1 MNKQLNRKGLRMKST
16 FSLPVLSALGLLLVA
31 APMAQPTAKGAVP
44 AAAPQK
50 TLYERLGGAYA
61 IATVVDDFIEALLV
75 DEALN
80 ANPAIKAAR
89 TRVPK
94 AGLKFHVTAMVC
106 QATGGP
112 EKYTGRT
119 MKAAHAHL
127 KITEKE
133 WDEMVK
139 VFVGVLD
146 KYKVPKPEQEELL
159 KIVGTTKGDIVV
171 APAKAAAK

>member
-1 MNKQLNRKGLRMKST
+1 MKSF
-16 FSLPVLSALGLLLVA
+16 FSLPVLSALGIFLAA
-31 APMAQPTAKGAVP
+31 APMAQSADKGAAP
-44 AAAPQK
+44 ASATQK

-75 DEALN
+75 DEVLN
-80 ANPAIKAAR
+80 ANPAIKETRA
-89 TRVPK
+89 RVPK
-94 AGLKFHVTAMVC
+94 AGLRFHVTTLVC
-106 QATGGP
+106 QVTGGP
-112 EKYTGRT
+112 EKYTGRS

-139 VFVGVLD
+139 VFVAVLD
-146 KYKVPKPEQEELL
+146 KYQVPKAEQGELL
-159 KIVGTTKGDIVV
+159 KIVGTTKGDIVA

>member
-1 MNKQLNRKGLRMKST
+1 MKIHA
-16 FSLPVLSALGLLLVA
+16 SLLLVPALGLFLAITSMTEPA
-31 APMAQPTAKGAVP
+31 AGVEPAPQVGKPPA

-50 TLYERLGGAYA
+50 PLFDRLGGAYA

-75 DEALN
+75 DDILN
-80 ANPAIKAAR
+80 ANPAIKEAR
-89 TRVPK
+89 ARVPK
-94 AGLKFHVTAMVC
+94 AGLKFHVTSLVC

-112 EKYTGRT
+112 QNYTGRT
-119 MKAAHAHL
+119 MKEAHAHL

-146 KYKVPKPEQEELL
+146 KYKVPKAEQGELL
-159 KIVGTTKGDIVV
+159 QIVGTTKGDIVV
-171 APAKAAAK
+171 AEAKAGV